1 MSTAETARAIA
12 DPVNDLGGR
21 FMLDGATY
29 ARGAELGFSGMDFY
43 FRGRAGVLGE
53 VDAATVT
60 AELGFFEPAT
70 VAANWDPARG
80 VMGAHDA
87 AAAFMACGH
96 GWGRAHLDEQ
106 LAASPLADLVQRIAD
121 GTAGDDTAIDDSA
134 AGADMPALFAAWRDA
149 PWPTDPPARAVHA
162 IHLLRELRGGL
173 HVRAVREAGIDP
185 HAAVVV
191 KAGTG
196 TAEFFGWAA
205 PHPDPE
211 ACRAAWQA
219 AESTTND
226 LVARTLDVLDETEQA
241 TLVRLLT
248 GAA

>member
-1 MSTAETARAIA
+1 MSTDQTARAIA

-70 VAANWDPARG
+70 VAANWDTARD
-80 VMGAHDA
+80 VMDA
-87 AAAFMACGH
+87 GQAATAFMACGH
-96 GWGRAHLDEQ
+96 EWGRAHLGEQ
-106 LAASPLADLVQRIAD
+106 LAASPLAELVQRV
-121 GTAGDDTAIDDSA
+121 A
-134 AGADMPALFAAWRDA
+134 AGTTTTLEPTGGVPALFAAWRDQ
-149 PWPTDPPARAVHA
+149 PWPEDGAARALHA
-162 IHLLRELRGGL
+162 IHLLRELRGGI
-173 HVRAVREAGIDP
+173 HVRAVRDAGLDP
-185 HAAVVV
+185 HTAVVV
-191 KAGTG
+191 KAGDG

-211 ACRAAWQA
+211 PARATWQA
-219 AESTTND
+219 AEDTTD
-226 LVARTLDVLDETEQA
+226 EQVAATLAVLDETEQT
-241 TLVRLLT
+241 TLVGLLT
-248 GAA
+248 GAT

>member
-1 MSTAETARAIA
+1 MSSEQTARAIA

-60 AELGFFEPAT
+60 AEMGFFEPGT
-70 VAANWDPARG
+70 VAANWDSARD
-80 VMGAHDA
+80 VMDAGRA
-87 AAAFMACGH
+87 AAAFMGCGH
-96 GWGRAHLDEQ
+96 EWGRTHLDEQ
-106 LAASPLADLVQRIAD
+106 LADSPLAELVQRIAA
-121 GTAGDDTAIDDSA
+121 GTAQTLEPTG
-134 AGADMPALFAAWRDA
+134 GVPALFAAWRDQ
-149 PWPTDPPARAVHA
+149 PWPDDGAARALHA
-162 IHLLRELRGGL
+162 IHLLRELRGGI
-173 HVRAVREAGIDP
+173 HVRAVREAGLDP

-191 KAGTG
+191 KEGDG
-196 TAEFFGWAA
+196 TAEFFGWTA
-205 PHPDPE
+205 PHPDPDM
-211 ACRAAWQA
+211 ARATWQRAEDTTDEQVA
-219 AESTTND
+219 A
-226 LVARTLDVLDETEQA
+226 TLAVLDEAEQA

>member
-53 VDAATVT
+53 VDTATVT

-80 VMGAHDA
+80 VMDAGDA
-87 AAAFMACGH
+87 ASAFMACGH
-96 GWGRAHLDEQ
+96 EWGRTHLDEQ

-121 GTAGDDTAIDDSA
+121 GSTE
-134 AGADMPALFAAWRDA
+134 ADPPALFAAWRDQ
-149 PWPTDPPARAVHA
+149 PWPTDPPARALHA

-173 HVRAVREAGIDP
+173 HVRAVRDAGLDP

-196 TAEFFGWAA
+196 TAEFFGWSA

-211 ACRAAWQA
+211 DSRAAWQA
-219 AESTTND
+219 AEATTND
-226 LVARTLDVLDETEQA
+226 LVAQTLAVLDESEQA

>member
-12 DPVNDLGGR
+12 DPANDLGGR

-70 VAANWDPARG
+70 VAANWDPARA
-80 VMGAHDA
+80 VMAAGDA

-96 GWGRAHLDEQ
+96 EWGRTHLDEQ

-121 GTAGDDTAIDDSA
+121 GTAQPD
-134 AGADMPALFAAWRDA
+134 ADAEVPALFAAWRDQ
-149 PWPTDPPARAVHA
+149 PWPDDAPARALHA
-162 IHLLRELRGGL
+162 IHLLRELRGGM
-173 HVRAVREAGIDP
+173 HVRAVRDAGIDP

-191 KAGTG
+191 KAGNG
-196 TAEFFGWAA
+196 TAEFFGWSA

-211 ACRAAWQA
+211 ASRAAWQA
-219 AESTTND
+219 AEATTND
-226 LVARTLDVLDETEQA
+226 LVAPTLAVLDETEQA
-241 TLVRLLT
+241 TLVRVLT